1 MLPTFRLR
9 RKKVSQKE
17 SLIKQNNS
25 NNPSIS
31 ASLIVLEL
39 HRHRHKANCKLTKLG
54 KCQVYKYR
62 YRYIPSMCVLCPC
75 GAYIEKQWWPKCQIP
90 FHSQPSLAFRQ
101 LQLIWQ
107 IDSREYEWMPNDS
120 NPITG
125 LHMYMRDSTTTQCTY
140 IQPTKLTCVHEM
152 GNLIGQN

>member
-17 SLIKQNNS
+17 SLMKQNNS

-31 ASLIVLEL
+31 ASIIVLEL
-39 HRHRHKANCKLTKLG
+39 HRHRHKTNCKLAKLG
-54 KCQVYKYR
+54 KCQVYKYS
-62 YRYIPSMCVLCPC
+62 YRLLYYIHMYTYVCFYYVLAAHTLKSND
-75 GAYIEKQWWPKCQIP
+75 GQNAK

-107 IDSREYEWMPNDS
+107 IDSRVWVDAKWYDS
-120 NPITG
+120 
-125 LHMYMRDSTTTQCTY
+125 YYWTT
-140 IQPTKLTCVHEM
+140 I
-152 GNLIGQN
+152 

>member
-62 YRYIPSMCVLCPC
+62 YRLLYYICMSLRRIHWKAMMAKMPNS
-75 GAYIEKQWWPKCQIP
+75 IP
-90 FHSQPSLAFRQ
+90 FAAFLGISTVATDMANR
-101 LQLIWQ
+101 LERVWV
-107 IDSREYEWMPNDS
+107 DAKWFESYYW
-120 NPITG
+120 TT
-125 LHMYMRDSTTTQCTY
+125 YMRDSTTTQCTC

-152 GNLIGQN
+152 GNLIGQS